1 MKKIHLLLL
10 CLACSARVAFAQISG
25 TVTNTDLEPLAG
37 VEVGLEGSYIRTFTD
52 GKGRFQIQ
60 TGDTGNFR
68 LGFRKEGYETF
79 ISQPIPVF
87 PFVRLAPLEVKL
99 EVAAIRTETV
109 IVSASR
115 SESRSPG
122 AYSQM
127 DKKELRAQNLG
138 QDIPILLNFQP
149 GVVSTSDAGAGI
161 GYTGIR
167 VRGSDATR
175 INVTLNGMPLND
187 AESHGVFWVN
197 TPDLASSLQSIQLQR
212 GVGSSTNGPGA
223 FGATLNMVTEGGG
236 IQPYAELNQG
246 FGSFRT
252 RRTTFKGGTGLINNH
267 WDAEFRLSSI
277 QSDGYID
284 RAASNLQS
292 FYASLGY
299 RDSRQSFRLIHFR
312 GRERTY
318 QSWWGTPEALVKGND
333 SLLRIHYQNNAGIIY
348 NSPAD
353 SANLFE
359 SGRTYNYYRYENQVD
374 NYGQDHLQALY
385 TYRINRR
392 SDLSLAYHYTHGE
405 GYFEEAKDQQSFYR
419 YGVADIIRGND
430 TLRTTDLVRRRWLR
444 NDFNGFSANYRY
456 RYGNWNVHAGGA
468 AMFYDGQHFGQVIW
482 AREAT
487 TLPKDYQYYYSSGR
501 KSDANVF
508 LKSQLEMGS
517 LLLFGDLQ
525 YRRVSH
531 NGRGTDNDLRLVNFR
546 FDRGFFNPKA
556 GIVWRQSQRSQWS
569 ASVNIA
575 HREPNRSDFTD
586 RAPGTDLPQPERMID
601 WEAGYRYNARKWLLV
616 VNAYYMDYFRQL
628 VLTGMVNDV
637 GNPLRQNV
645 DRSYRAGLEL
655 QGAWQLNRSFRLE
668 GNLSLSQNRITAF
681 DERIANYDLGTTDR
695 ISHRQTP
702 IAFSPGSI
710 ATAILTWTP
719 MQTLDITLLNKW
731 VGSQYL
737 DNTGSKDA
745 MLDAY
750 FTNDL
755 RITWKPKRD
764 RMEFSLLAN
773 NLLNRMYASNG
784 YTYRYIFGNTQIRE
798 NFLYPQAGFN
808 WLAGCT
814 LRF

>member
-1 MKKIHLLLL
+1 MKKLRLVLLLL
-10 CLACSARVAFAQISG
+10 VLGAEAASAQISG
-25 TVTNTDLEPLAG
+25 TVSDLENHPLAG
-37 VEVGLEGSYIRTFTD
+37 VEVGIEGSFIRTFTD
-52 GKGRFQIQ
+52 GKGRFQLV
-60 TGDTGNFR
+60 TGDTGNYR
-68 LGFRKEGYETF
+68 ITFRKEGFEPFT
-79 ISQPIPVF
+79 SQPIPVF
-87 PFVRLAPLEVKL
+87 PFVRLAPLDIRL
-99 EVAAIRTETV
+99 EAAAIRTETV
-109 IVSASR
+109 HVSASR
-115 SESRSPG
+115 VESRSPG
-122 AYSQM
+122 AFSQM

-197 TPDLASSLQSIQLQR
+197 MPDLASSLQSIQLQR

-223 FGATLNMVTEGGG
+223 FGATLNMVTDGGG
-236 IQPYAELNQG
+236 NQPYAELNQG
-246 FGSFRT
+246 IGSFRT
-252 RRTTFKGGTGLINNH
+252 RRTTFKGATGLINKH

-284 RAASNLQS
+284 RASSNLES
-292 FYASLGY
+292 FYAAIGY
-299 RDSRQSFRLIHFR
+299 RDARHSFRLIHFR

-333 SLLRIHYQNNAGIIY
+333 SLLRIHYLNNAGIIY

-405 GYFEEAKDQQSFYR
+405 GYFEEARDNQSFYR
-419 YGVADIIRGND
+419 YGVPDIIRAND
-430 TLRTTDLVRRRWLR
+430 TIRNTNLVRRRWLR

-468 AMFYDGQHFGQVIW
+468 ALFYDGQHFGQVIW
-482 AREAT
+482 AREAI
-487 TLPKDYQYYYSSGR
+487 TLPKDHQYYYADGR
-501 KSDANVF
+501 KTDANVF
-508 LKSQLEMGS
+508 LKSQLEWGDF
-517 LLLFGDLQ
+517 LLFGDLQ

-531 NGRGTDNDLRLVNFR
+531 NNSGTDNDLRRVNFR
-546 FDRGFFNPKA
+546 FERGFFNPKA

-569 ASVNIA
+569 ASVNVA

-586 RAPGTDLPQPERMID
+586 RAPATGIPEPERMID

-616 VNAYYMDYFRQL
+616 LNAYYMDYFRQL

-645 DRSYRAGLEL
+645 DRSYRAGIELE
-655 QGAWQLNRSFRLE
+655 GAWQMNRSFRLE

-681 DERIANYDLGTTDR
+681 NERIANYDLGTTDQ

-710 ATAILTWTP
+710 AAAIITWTP
-719 MQTLDITLLNKW
+719 VQKLDITLLNKW

-755 RITWKPKRD
+755 RITWKAKRD
-764 RMEFSLLAN
+764 RIEFSLLAN

-808 WLAGCT
+808 WLACCT

>member
-1 MKKIHLLLL
+1 MKKLRLVLLLL
-10 CLACSARVAFAQISG
+10 VLGAEAASAQISG
-25 TVTNTDLEPLAG
+25 TVSDHENHPLAG
-37 VEVGLEGSYIRTFTD
+37 VEVGIEGSFIRTFTD
-52 GKGRFQIQ
+52 GKGRFQLV
-60 TGDTGNFR
+60 TGDTGNYR
-68 LGFRKEGYETF
+68 ITFRKEGFEPFT
-79 ISQPIPVF
+79 SQPVPVF
-87 PFVRLAPLEVKL
+87 PFVRLAPLDIRL
-99 EVAAIRTETV
+99 EAAAIRTETV
-109 IVSASR
+109 HVSASR
-115 SESRSPG
+115 VESRSPG
-122 AYSQM
+122 AFSQM

-197 TPDLASSLQSIQLQR
+197 MPDLASSLQSIQLQR

-223 FGATLNMVTEGGG
+223 FGATLNMVTDGGG
-236 IQPYAELNQG
+236 NQPYAELNQG

-252 RRTTFKGGTGLINNH
+252 RRTTFKGATGLINKH

-284 RAASNLQS
+284 RASSNLES
-292 FYASLGY
+292 FYAAIGY
-299 RDSRQSFRLIHFR
+299 RDARQSFRLIHFR

-333 SLLRIHYQNNAGIIY
+333 SLLRVHYQNNAGIIY

-353 SANLFE
+353 SVNLFE
-359 SGRTYNYYRYENQVD
+359 SGRTYNYYRYDNQVD

-392 SDLSLAYHYTHGE
+392 SDLSLAYHFTHGE
-405 GYFEEAKDQQSFYR
+405 GYFEEAKENQSFNR
-419 YGVADIIRGND
+419 YNVNDIVRGSD
-430 TLRTTDLVRRRWLR
+430 TIRTTELVRRRWLR
-444 NDFNGFSANYRY
+444 NDFNGFSASYRH
-456 RYGNWNVHAGGA
+456 RDGNWNLHAGA
-468 AMFYDGQHFGQVIW
+468 AALFYDGQHFGQVIW
-482 AREAT
+482 AREAL
-487 TLPKDYQYYYSSGR
+487 TLPKDHQYYYSSGR

-508 LKSQLEMGS
+508 VKSQLELGDW
-517 LLLFGDLQ
+517 LLFGDLQ
-525 YRRVSH
+525 YRRVNH
-531 NGRGTDNDLRLVNFR
+531 YGRGTDNDLRFVNFR

-569 ASVNIA
+569 ASVNVA

-586 RAPGTDLPQPERMID
+586 RAPDTDLPQPERMID
-601 WEAGYRYNARKWLLV
+601 WEAGYRYNARRWV
-616 VNAYYMDYFRQL
+616 FAANAYYMDYFRQL

-645 DRSYRAGLEL
+645 DRSYRAGIEL
-655 QGAWQLNRSFRLE
+655 QGAWQMNRAFRLE
-668 GNLSLSQNRITAF
+668 GNLSLSRNRITAF
-681 DERIANYDLGTTDR
+681 NERIANYVLGTTDN
-695 ISHRQTP
+695 ISHSETP

-710 ATAILTWTP
+710 AAAILTWTP
-719 MQTLDITLLNKW
+719 VRSLDISLLNKW

-755 RITWKPKRD
+755 RIIWKPKRE
-764 RMEFSLLAN
+764 RLEFSLLAN

-784 YTYRYIFGNTQIRE
+784 YTYRYNFSLGTIRE